1 MGQAVLFLA
10 GRVHQGRFESA
21 QVPPEIPVTVGVEGE
36 LEGVFSAWPK
46 TDERG
51 EVISIHV
58 NKLTHPAPAYQL
70 LVRGLLLAAIG
81 PSLKLLIGSKSGNFV
96 LSVDRGPNK
105 QFLKPRTAYRIEGRL
120 EGRRLVAQTVA
131 LDGPVK
137 EALAPKAPPKPV
149 VAPPKPARPAP
160 PPKAPELPMLK
171 RGQMIGIVGKG
182 PYYLVVNRSAL
193 PTWWPRIER
202 HLELLDRR
210 YQVVQ
215 GRDGSRGIVV
225 DDPQALHTWYARV
238 RRAG

>member
-10 GRVHQGRFESA
+10 GRVRQGRFESA

-131 LDGPVK
+131 LDGPVR
-137 EALAPKAPPKPV
+137 EALAPKAPP
-149 VAPPKPARPAP
+149 PKT
-160 PPKAPELPMLK
+160 PELPMLK

>member
-1 MGQAVLFLA
+1 MAFPSAPTAGGGSVDELPDLGGFSPPIAAAPVLMPSLVEERPKWILPTVIGLGGLLVVTLVVLVVVLA
-10 GRVHQGRFESA
+10 FRK
-21 QVPPEIPVTVGVEGE
+21 PEPVTV
-36 LEGVFSAWPK
+36 
-46 TDERG
+46 
-51 EVISIHV
+51 
-58 NKLTHPAPAYQL
+58 
-70 LVRGLLLAAIG
+70 AATLPMPG
-81 PSLKLLIGSKSGNFV
+81 TSQVQP
-96 LSVDRGPNK
+96 
-105 QFLKPRTAYRIEGRL
+105 
-120 EGRRLVAQTVA
+120 
-131 LDGPVK
+131 
-137 EALAPKAPPKPV
+137 
-149 VAPPKPARPAP
+149 P